1 MDKTIQ
7 VMQAQKIMSRAK
19 FCDFAP
25 DCVHLCF
32 SHKVQNGLPYT
43 LPGAPHS
50 TTQEADSPNC
60 STPMQ
65 KVVVAVPQILK
76 VFSRVF
82 IYKFHKKIVLDFL
95 TLSISHSVSLD
106 MLNNFRFHVYAQKS
120 LSHFHTLSLS
130 HSHSLIHS
138 FSTC

>member
-1 MDKTIQ
+1 
-7 VMQAQKIMSRAK
+7 MQAQKIMSRAK

-106 MLNNFRFHVYAQKS
+106 MLNNFCFHVYAEKS
-120 LSHFHTLSLS
+120 HSHTLSFS
-130 HSHSLIHS
+130 HSFTLS
-138 FSTC
+138 FSLSLS